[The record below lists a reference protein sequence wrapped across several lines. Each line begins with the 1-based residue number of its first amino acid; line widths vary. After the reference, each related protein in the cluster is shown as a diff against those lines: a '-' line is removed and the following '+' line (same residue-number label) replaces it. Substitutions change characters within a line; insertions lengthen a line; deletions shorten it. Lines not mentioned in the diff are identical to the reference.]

1 MYFIIF
7 SGDIMD
13 SEEIIKR
20 IKMKRQNY
28 FNNVDNKKNS
38 KYISN
43 LFTRTLVAVIVVL
56 ISAIYVNASDKNL
69 KSYKENLFEKSL
81 SFNKVSSAYNKVFG
95 NVMPLELDK
104 GTTKSVFNEGISYS
118 DITKYENGYK
128 LTLTNNMVTSLY
140 DGIVV
145 FIGEKEGY
153 GNTIIVQGSNGVDIW
168 YGNVTNV
175 GVSLYD
181 YIDKDTMLGESVD
194 SNLYL
199 VFNKENQFLGYEEYL
214 K

>member
-1 MYFIIF
+1 
-7 SGDIMD
+7 MD

-20 IKMKRQNY
+20 IKRKRQNY
-28 FNNVDNKKNS
+28 FNNVDSKKNS

-181 YIDKDTMLGESVD
+181 YIDKDTMLGESID

>member
-20 IKMKRQNY
+20 IKRKRQNY

-69 KSYKENLFEKSL
+69 KLFKENLFEKSL

-181 YIDKDTMLGESVD
+181 YIDKDTMLGESLD

>member
-20 IKMKRQNY
+20 IKRKRQNY

-38 KYISN
+38 KYVSN

-181 YIDKDTMLGESVD
+181 YIDKDTMLGESID

>member
-1 MYFIIF
+1 
-7 SGDIMD
+7 MD

-20 IKMKRQNY
+20 IKRKRQNY

-69 KSYKENLFEKSL
+69 KLYKENLFEKSL

-181 YIDKDTMLGESVD
+181 YIDKDTMLGETID

>member
-20 IKMKRQNY
+20 IKRKRQNY

-38 KYISN
+38 KYVSN

-69 KSYKENLFEKSL
+69 KSYKENLFEKSF

-118 DITKYENGYK
+118 DIIKYENGYK

-181 YIDKDTMLGESVD
+181 YIDKDTMLGESID

>member
-20 IKMKRQNY
+20 IKRKRQNY

-43 LFTRTLVAVIVVL
+43 LFTRTLIAVIVVL

-69 KSYKENLFEKSL
+69 KLYKENLFEKSL

-181 YIDKDTMLGESVD
+181 YIDKDTMLGESLD

>member
-20 IKMKRQNY
+20 IKRKRQNY

-38 KYISN
+38 KYVSN

-69 KSYKENLFEKSL
+69 KSYKENLFEKSF

-118 DITKYENGYK
+118 DIIKYENGYK

-145 FIGEKEGY
+145 FVGEKEGY

-181 YIDKDTMLGESVD
+181 YIDKDTMLGESID

>member
-20 IKMKRQNY
+20 IKRKRQNY

-38 KYISN
+38 KYVSN

-118 DITKYENGYK
+118 DIIKYENGYK

-145 FIGEKEGY
+145 FVGEKEGY

-181 YIDKDTMLGESVD
+181 YIDKDTMLGESID